1 MIIAHKTILVN
12 PKLSQE
18 ENFMNETKTL
28 PRMGTIREASQT
40 FGLSEYYIR
49 QLALRGTVR
58 AVRAGKAKIFIN
70 MGSLSEYLE
79 NSVLYD
85 EADSCYL
92 EDVLKTMGKG

>member
-1 MIIAHKTILVN
+1 MIIAHKMILVN

-18 ENFMNETKTL
+18 ENFMYETKTL
-28 PRMGTIREASQT
+28 PRMGTIRVASQT
-40 FGLSEYYIR
+40 FGLYEYYIR

-92 EDVLKTMGKG
+92 EDVLRTMGKG